1 MNDKAVQMTR
11 MEYQW
16 VIQIQTL
23 GGWAISALHKVPV
36 CAWYGKG
43 KPDDDAQLT
52 QTIKWGRASRM
63 TGDFSSGGATCLA
76 SFSVAVL
83 VMDFLR

>member
-1 MNDKAVQMTR
+1 MTR

-16 VIQIQTL
+16 VIRNQTL
-23 GGWAISALHKVPV
+23 GGWVISALHKAPDG
-36 CAWYGKG
+36 AWYWKG

-52 QTIKWGRASRM
+52 QTIKLGRASRM
-63 TGDFSSGGATCLA
+63 TEDFSSGGATCFA
-76 SFSVAVL
+76 SFSVADL